1 MSPSTQPQEGLR
13 ERMKQE
19 LDYWI
24 ERAEEFEEVLS
35 DLVALRLEHWALN
48 GGGPGW
54 KDREK
59 KAWDRAEE
67 LVRREE

>member
-1 MSPSTQPQEGLR
+1 MNGYADIDYLTDRAWELECALR
-13 ERMKQE
+13 
-19 LDYWI
+19 
-24 ERAEEFEEVLS
+24 
-35 DLVALRLEHWALN
+35 DLVDLRCEHWALN

-67 LVRREE
+67 LVRGEE